1 MDVPVWLRSLHPH
14 RWARRRQGLD
24 RGRIALTHRRVY
36 ILPTRLGVLAG
47 AVLFTMLLGA
57 LNYSNNMG
65 FALTFLLSAIAIVSM
80 YQCQRNLVGLQVGV
94 RPGRPGFAG
103 GPASCEVEL
112 SSAGNGVHWQVGV
125 GPDSAE
131 AMRVD
136 ICPGETRQARLTTR
150 PGHRGLWTMPT
161 IRITSEYP
169 LGLFR
174 AWAWLYPEAPL
185 LVYPAPASDAPTPQG
200 AAGGELADEAGQ
212 LRGGDEFVGL
222 RSAPPGEPASRLAW
236 KAMARTGER
245 LAKDYRSGADPVWLD
260 WDAVPGADPE
270 LRIARLTRLALDA
283 HAAGQPFGL
292 ALPRT
297 RIDPAAGD
305 EHLHRCLR
313 ALALMPGGTKPD
325 EF

>member
-1 MDVPVWLRSLHPH
+1 MRVPAWLRSLHPH

-24 RGRIALTHRRVY
+24 RGRIALSPRRVY

-80 YQCQRNLVGLQVGV
+80 HQCQRNLVGLQIGV
-94 RPGRPGFAG
+94 RPGPPRFAG
-103 GPASCEVEL
+103 EPASCDVEL
-112 SSAGNGVHWQVGV
+112 SSAGQAVHWQVGV
-125 GPDSAE
+125 GPDSPDAL
-131 AMRVD
+131 RVD
-136 ICPGETRQARLTTR
+136 VRPGEIRRARLTAR
-150 PGHRGLWTMPT
+150 PGHRGVWAMPM
-161 IRITSEYP
+161 IRITTEYP

-174 AWAWLYPEAPL
+174 AWTWLYPEATL
-185 LVYPAPASDAPTPQG
+185 LVYPAPAHEAAATPSPPAGEADAD
-200 AAGGELADEAGQ
+200 AGPA
-212 LRGGDEFVGL
+212 RGGDEFVGL

-260 WDAVPGADPE
+260 WEAVPGADRE
-270 LRIARLTRLALDA
+270 LRIARLARLVLDA
-283 HAAGQPFGL
+283 HAAGHPFGL
-292 ALPRT
+292 ALPHMRL
-297 RIDPAAGD
+297 DPATGE

-313 ALALMPGGTKPD
+313 ALALMPGGATPLT
-325 EF
+325 